1 MSDEDSSDNF
11 TSVTQ
16 TWPKSRIGKSL
27 AINANSQIKMGN
39 LMERAK
45 AFVNEEVDEKMDE
58 KTQKAHELVQQLYE
72 QLEQKNT
79 RRRISSFAGSSQIL
93 DPIREEPHFGSMIF
107 CDPARLSRQNS
118 VTSIANP
125 YFRDFPAASR
135 KPSVIGHEQAI
146 EDPVVAVEDIYGD
159 LDPFYIRAIPHVLL
173 FFISAVY
180 VFLGAVFFQAID
192 AELHAKPY
200 KDIVLFTYQ
209 ICATIGWGDTSVK
222 APWSRIAVV
231 FYATF
236 GCVLCK
242 TFVYEVSSIPL
253 IMAAFANM
261 GRLFTEFYCI
271 DWIFL
276 TSVVR
281 GKKPTVQDF
290 AAQLPIK
297 GAINLLIGHQLLG
310 LLLFNGLIED
320 IGVIGSVYFSLTS
333 MATIGLSFF
342 FHTRLPVSLY
352 SVRCSFRSVTT
363 YNSCITATWLISFIG
378 ATNLFDDTKEKTE
391 YTHRRFSSYV
401 HSRSIRI

>member
-45 AFVNEEVDEKMDE
+45 AFVNEEVDENTDE
-58 KTQKAHELVQQLYE
+58 KTQKAHELIQQLYE

-159 LDPFYIRAIPHVLL
+159 LDPFYIRAIPHFLL
-173 FFISAVY
+173 FFVSAVY

-236 GCVLCK
+236 G
-242 TFVYEVSSIPL
+242 IPL

-333 MATIGLSFF
+333 MATIGFGDIVVKPSNTFELIVLLAYASSGIIVLSALFISISYYVQLVHYGYVADLLHRF
-342 FHTRLPVSLY
+342 Y
-352 SVRCSFRSVTT
+352 ESFR
-363 YNSCITATWLISFIG
+363 
-378 ATNLFDDTKEKTE
+378 
-391 YTHRRFSSYV
+391 RRKRENRV
-401 HSRSIRI
+401 HTSKA